1 MCPSYFGVNLENSG
15 GIPREIPA
23 HSAVTW
29 FVYNLATA
37 SLVVEQRN
45 EMALSKFQGAVL
57 ACNPLTEETLAAR
70 VKAHYSEFLAYL
82 NPLEL
87 MPHLW
92 KERLLTNS
100 DRDELLGGSLRSQKA
115 CTILQSLK
123 ARGESAYS
131 RFLRSL
137 RAEKHHKGHAYL
149 TSLLEGRLTATDELH
164 ECAQFKEIITNHI
177 PDLMDLDVSSLAPK
191 LWAHNLLTQDEFTD
205 ALNTRCSH
213 GLKILQLI
221 ETIGTKGPLAYGI
234 FVHCLGE
241 EKSHS
246 AHSEMFK
253 VLSSELK
260 CHQGTPQKL
269 ASTVDCSVLPFAVL
283 SKSPHRLKLEGPLT
297 GKRYNELMKFFQ
309 TCHHNGRWDLL
320 EHKATELIAGEISDL
335 KIVAL
340 LESAISWIFRRDED
354 KVITLVHDAME
365 GCKFI
370 SANNAKFLKGR
381 GEYILSRHFRYL
393 KDYEKAQTHVA
404 KAKDHLFL
412 AEPGEDTSFVSYCEA
427 CVRVER
433 LPNSPSQQEVK
444 EVETTFT
451 FAIGDDLSHETGL
464 KLVAAH
470 SLIRLA
476 QMHLGS
482 THYNPGVT
490 NDPQRIDKAQ
500 KYLHAVDVSS
510 LCDRSKCHY
519 HIFESDL
526 FRSGKDAS
534 RATVAANTALTLA
547 QSHSFALEIS
557 SAEARLQE
565 LRVH

>member
-1 MCPSYFGVNLENSG
+1 
-15 GIPREIPA
+15 
-23 HSAVTW
+23 
-29 FVYNLATA
+29 
-37 SLVVEQRN
+37 
-45 EMALSKFQGAVL
+45 MALSKFQGAVL
-57 ACNPLTEETLAAR
+57 ACNPLTEETLAVR

-92 KERLLTNS
+92 KERLLTAS
-100 DRDELLGGSLRSQKA
+100 DRDELLGERSSRLQKA

-123 ARGESAYS
+123 GRGKNAYS

-137 RAEKHHKGHAYL
+137 RAEKNHKGHAYL
-149 TSLLEGRLTATDELH
+149 TSLLEGRRIATDNELH
-164 ECAQFKEIITNHI
+164 ECAQLKEIVTNHI

-191 LWAHNLLTQDEFTD
+191 LWAYNLLTQDEFTA

-213 GLKILQLI
+213 RLKILQFI
-221 ETIGTKGPLAYGI
+221 ETIETKGPLAYGI

-269 ASTVDCSVLPFAVL
+269 ASAVDCSVLPFEVPR
-283 SKSPHRLKLEGPLT
+283 SPHRRKLEGPLT

-309 TCHHNGRWDLL
+309 TCHHNGQWDLL

-340 LESAISWIFRRDED
+340 LESAISWIFRREED
-354 KVITLVHDAME
+354 KVISLVHDAME
-365 GCKFI
+365 GCKSI
-370 SANNAKFLKGR
+370 SANNAIFLKGR

-427 CVRVER
+427 CIRVER
-433 LPNSPSQQEVK
+433 LPNSPSQQEVE

-451 FAIGDDLSHETGL
+451 FAIDDDLRHETGL
-464 KLVAAH
+464 KLVASH

-500 KYLHAVDVSS
+500 KYLRAVDVSS

-526 FRSGKDAS
+526 FRSGRDTLS
-534 RATVAANTALTLA
+534 TTEAANTALALA
-547 QSHSFALEIS
+547 QSRSFALEIS

-565 LRVH
+565 LQFH